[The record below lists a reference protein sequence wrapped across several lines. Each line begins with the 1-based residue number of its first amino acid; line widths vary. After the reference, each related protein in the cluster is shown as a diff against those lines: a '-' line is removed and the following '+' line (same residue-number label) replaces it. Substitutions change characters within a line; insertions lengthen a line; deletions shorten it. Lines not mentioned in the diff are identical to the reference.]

1 MVIFVSKPKTKI
13 GIVEIT
19 FEEERELLELPPKP
33 ELPKYSS
40 QLINLANQF
49 AQGTRPRV
57 VGQMSELIKEFRE
70 SGGRTFEDWK
80 KWYLQKYPHAI
91 DEATRKIWNMLGN
104 FKEALEQLDEDDV
117 RKWVEDLVLIKTYEG
132 LMLQDAILKK
142 VSEELGGSHR
152 LATPEEE
159 SKGIDGIIIL
169 GSREIPVSI
178 KPKTYVMQERHLPEE
193 LKGYLIVYEKK
204 KNKIVIDYSNLLSL
218 LGDGG
223 L

>member
-1 MVIFVSKPKTKI
+1 MGRSKTKM

-19 FEEERELLELPPKP
+19 FEEERKLLELPPKP

-57 VGQMSELIKEFRE
+57 VGQMSELINEFRE

-91 DEATRKIWNMLGN
+91 AEATRKIWNMLGN

-117 RKWVEDLVLIKTYEG
+117 RRWVEDLVLIKTYEG

-142 VSEELGGSHR
+142 VAEEVEASYR

-159 SKGIDGIIIL
+159 SKGVDGVIIL
-169 GSREIPVSI
+169 ESKEIPVSI

-193 LKGYLIVYEKK
+193 LRGHLIIYEKK
-204 KNKIVIDYSNLLSL
+204 KNKIVVDYTELLSL
-218 LGDGG
+218 LGGDEP
-223 L
+223 